1 MNTPDPY
8 KILNGALV
16 AIASIAL
23 MSVGVALAQAEDSRF
38 EFSADRTN
46 VAFYL
51 KQAPRSQVL
60 NELFAGSGIEIR
72 WIDSGYADERM
83 VGELRGTSAE
93 IARQLL
99 GRTNFVVVH
108 DENGLSPRVVRV
120 LIVGP
125 AKGEQSSSGLAALVA
140 ELSSATESKAPQ
152 SIEMTGDPTAKLAGV
167 QPGSPSVPADSP
179 QPSWLVAGQIDR
191 PTIPSEPGAT
201 GNSAGIMTAPPA
213 GVAAPPL
220 VPPLGA
226 KAPQLLASKE
236 STTELPLI
244 PVAPGTV
251 DPALRPVSPGQ
262 P

>member
-72 WIDSGYADERM
+72 WTASGYADERM
-83 VGELRGTSAE
+83 VGELRGRSAE

-99 GRTNFVVVH
+99 GRPNLVVVH
-108 DENGLSPRVVRV
+108 E
-120 LIVGP
+120 
-125 AKGEQSSSGLAALVA
+125 K
-140 ELSSATESKAPQ
+140 T
-152 SIEMTGDPTAKLAGV
+152 
-167 QPGSPSVPADSP
+167 
-179 QPSWLVAGQIDR
+179 
-191 PTIPSEPGAT
+191 
-201 GNSAGIMTAPPA
+201 
-213 GVAAPPL
+213 
-220 VPPLGA
+220 
-226 KAPQLLASKE
+226 
-236 STTELPLI
+236 
-244 PVAPGTV
+244 
-251 DPALRPVSPGQ
+251 
-262 P
+262 